1 MLNYPK
7 VLRKKDLKKI
17 EKYPC
22 DEEIKE
28 AYKKYLTNYSF
39 EEFAVYCEDNS
50 QKDLESLIFKFS
62 DLQLDKFEPNSII
75 WLSHVLM
82 NFMIYFNVNMDYERY
97 YDAYATALQFSVL
110 SMALKMIMEKVS
122 FEEVSLLPD
131 SINSF
136 KEFFTKCPD
145 FEFDLKKDSELAYKS
160 FNQDFGFSSQE
171 FYEKV
176 KEHFESEGYL

>member
-1 MLNYPK
+1 

-39 EEFAVYCEDNS
+39 EEFAEYCEDNS

-82 NFMIYFNVNMDYERY
+82 NFMIYFN
-97 YDAYATALQFSVL
+97 
-110 SMALKMIMEKVS
+110 
-122 FEEVSLLPD
+122 
-131 SINSF
+131 
-136 KEFFTKCPD
+136 
-145 FEFDLKKDSELAYKS
+145 
-160 FNQDFGFSSQE
+160 
-171 FYEKV
+171 
-176 KEHFESEGYL
+176 